1 MFPSATVLAL
11 TKQPKMKKNGGKYKL
26 PVLHIKE
33 KAVNKIHINDH
44 PATVS
49 CLTPT
54 VLAVSVHFSRGH

>member
-1 MFPSATVLAL
+1 
-11 TKQPKMKKNGGKYKL
+11 MKKKKAGVKYKL
-26 PVLHIKE
+26 PVLHINE

-49 CLTPT
+49 CLTAT

>member
-1 MFPSATVLAL
+1 
-11 TKQPKMKKNGGKYKL
+11 MKKNGGKYKL